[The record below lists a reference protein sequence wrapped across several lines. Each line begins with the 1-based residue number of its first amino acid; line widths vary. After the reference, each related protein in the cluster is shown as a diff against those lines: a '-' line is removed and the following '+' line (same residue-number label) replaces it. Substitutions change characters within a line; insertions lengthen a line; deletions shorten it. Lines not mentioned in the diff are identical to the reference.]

1 MRNNYKIYNK
11 YFLVNPVV
19 NPMFQPRTGD
29 QPSSQQSAANAVA
42 GYGRLI
48 IL

>member
-1 MRNNYKIYNK
+1 MRNNYKMYNK

-19 NPMFQPRTGD
+19 NPMFQARTGD
-29 QPSSQQSAANAVA
+29 QPSSQSAANAVA